1 MDTCYDHYDLWKLTD
16 VYILGR
22 FESQCLNK
30 CNNTCSM
37 FLVSIQ
43 TQQPML
49 GQDINKQMSSQKA
62 LVSSGWPAET
72 FVGMKRDVA
81 LRSEEEDKPSENG
94 KDGNC
99 SASCCLEDHDALTCN
114 QNASWLSLQQHW
126 SHVMRQSW
134 TKHGHRLP
142 PNEPTRTETR
152 PLSSKLILSSSHVV
166 PAVAVTCHVYRCVF
180 TWLRHHK
187 YQMTSH

>member
-1 MDTCYDHYDLWKLTD
+1 
-16 VYILGR
+16 
-22 FESQCLNK
+22 
-30 CNNTCSM
+30 M
-37 FLVSIQ
+37 FYVSGVH
-43 TQQPML
+43 PNSHL

-72 FVGMKRDVA
+72 LVGMKRDVA
-81 LRSEEEDKPSENG
+81 LRSEDAEDKPSENG

-126 SHVMRQSW
+126 SHAMRQSW
-134 TKHGHRLP
+134 TKHSHRLP

-152 PLSSKLILSSSHVV
+152 PVSSKLI
-166 PAVAVTCHVYRCVF
+166 PAVTVTCHVYRCVF